1 MPEKPKLEQP
11 VVIALLLALA
21 VIAVYWEVGSFD
33 FTNYD
38 DPEYFSENS
47 HVLAGLNWENLKW
60 ALRTTDNASWYPVTW
75 LSFLLDATLFGKGPG
90 GPHLVNLLLHT
101 ANAVLLFLLLRRLTG
116 ARWKSAL
123 VAGLFALHPLRVEAV
138 AWIAERKGLLSA
150 FFGLLALY
158 AYARYVE
165 RSEGRSPKSKAWYA
179 VACVCFVLGLMS
191 KPILVTLPFAMLLLD
206 YWPLKRVE
214 YPFSLNGK
222 QACGLYFR
230 DLWRLVLEKVPF
242 FGVAVLSGAV
252 TVWVHKQAGAI
263 QPLALLS
270 LRNRLENAVVSYAR
284 YMGKMVWPTG
294 LALPYPHPGHWPLDF
309 VLMAAGVVVGSSLAV
324 LWLGRRHA
332 YVLVGWLWFLGTLV
346 PVIGVIQWGGQAMAD
361 RFTYIPSIGLFII
374 MVWAAGELVEGG
386 QRPKGLVVTVSLLTL
401 VACAFLTRHQ
411 VQYWRDSQSLFR
423 HAVAVTSNNVVALN
437 SLGFYYTARGQPE
450 EAERSFQMALG
461 IQPNKY
467 SWHGLGSALI
477 DKRKYPE
484 AVAACEAALE
494 EDPGM
499 AKAHSTLGVALTKLG
514 QTNEAM
520 SHYLEAL
527 RIRPE
532 LAEAHYNLAN
542 ALASQGQ
549 IETAGQ
555 HYEASLRSDPNSADA
570 HNNLAYML
578 MRQGKLDKA
587 ESEFRSALALRPDLW
602 QARYGLAAVLARQG
616 KTQEAI
622 QVRPNGSA
630 AKP

>member
-11 VVIALLLALA
+11 VVIALVLALA
-21 VIAVYWEVGSFD
+21 VIAVYWPVGSFD

-47 HVLAGLNWENLKW
+47 HVLAGLNWANLKW
-60 ALRTTDNASWYPVTW
+60 ALQATDNASWYPVTW

-101 ANAVLLFLLLRRLTG
+101 ANVVLLFLLLRRLTG

-165 RSEGRSPKSKAWYA
+165 WSEGRSPKSKAWYG
-179 VACVCFVLGLMS
+179 VAWVCFVLSLMS

-222 QACGLYFR
+222 QACGPYFR
-230 DLWRLVLEKVPF
+230 NLWRLVLEKVPF
-242 FGVAVLSGAV
+242 FGVAVLSGVV

-270 LRNRLENAVVSYAR
+270 LRDRLENAVVSYAR

-309 VLMAAGVVVGSSLAV
+309 VLVAAGVLVGSSLAA

-361 RFTYIPSIGLFII
+361 RFTYIPSVGLFII
-374 MVWAAGELVEGG
+374 VVWAAGELVGG
-386 QRPKGLVVTVSLLTL
+386 NQRQGRLAATVSLLML
-401 VACAFLTRHQ
+401 GACAFLARHQ
-411 VQYWRDSQSLFR
+411 VQYWRDSQRLFR
-423 HAVAVTSNNVVALN
+423 HALAVTSNNVVALN
-437 SLGFYYTARGQPE
+437 SLGFYYVSRGQPE
-450 EAERSFQMALG
+450 EAERSFQTALG

-477 DKRKYPE
+477 DKRKYAE
-484 AVAACEAALE
+484 AVAACEAALKA
-494 EDPGM
+494 DPEM

-527 RIRPE
+527 RLQPE

-542 ALASQGQ
+542 ALASRGQ
-549 IETAGQ
+549 IETARQ

-578 MRQGKLDKA
+578 MRQGKLDRA

-622 QVRPNGSA
+622 QVRPNGSE

>member
-11 VVIALLLALA
+11 VVVALLLALA
-21 VIAVYWEVGSFD
+21 VIAVYWPVGSFD
-33 FTNYD
+33 FINYD

-47 HVLAGLNWENLKW
+47 HVLAGLNWANLKW
-60 ALRTTDNASWYPVTW
+60 ALQATDNASWYPVTW
-75 LSFLLDATLFGKGPG
+75 LSLLLDATLFGKGPG
-90 GPHLVNLLLHT
+90 GPHLVNLLFHT
-101 ANAVLLFLLLRRLTG
+101 ANVVLLFLLLRRLTG
-116 ARWKSAL
+116 ALWRSAL
-123 VAGLFALHPLRVEAV
+123 VAGLFALHPLRVEVV

-150 FFGLLALY
+150 FFGLLALH

-165 RSEGRSPKSKAWYA
+165 RSKGRSPKSKAWYG
-179 VACVCFVLGLMS
+179 VACGCFMLSLLS

-206 YWPLKRVE
+206 CWPLKRVE
-214 YPFSLNGK
+214 YPFSLKASQERGR
-222 QACGLYFR
+222 YFR
-230 DLWRLVLEKVPF
+230 SAWRLIWEKVPF
-242 FGVAVLSGAV
+242 FGIAMLSGAV
-252 TVWVHKQAGAI
+252 TVWTHKQAGAI
-263 QPLALLS
+263 QPLALLP
-270 LRNRLENAVVSYAR
+270 LKDRLENAVVSYAR

-294 LALPYPHPGHWPLDF
+294 LALPYPHPGQWPLGF
-309 VLMAAGVVVGSSLAV
+309 VFVAAGVVAGLSLTA

-374 MVWAAGELVEGG
+374 MVWTAGELVEGG
-386 QRPKGLVVTVSLLTL
+386 QRLKGLAAAVSLLML
-401 VACAFLTRHQ
+401 GACAFLARHQ
-411 VQYWRDSQSLFR
+411 VQYWRDSQRLFR
-423 HAVAVTSNNVVALN
+423 HAVEVTSDNVVALN

-450 EAERSFQMALG
+450 EAEKSFQRALG
-461 IQPNKY
+461 IKPNKY

-477 DKRKYPE
+477 DKRQYAE
-484 AVAACEAALE
+484 AVAACEAALKT
-494 EDPGM
+494 DPEM
-499 AKAHSTLGVALTKLG
+499 ARAHSTLGVALTKLG

-527 RIRPE
+527 RLRPE

-542 ALASQGQ
+542 ALAIRGQ
-549 IETAGQ
+549 IETGRQ

-578 MRQGKLDKA
+578 MRQGKLDQA

-602 QARYGLAAVLARQG
+602 QASRGLTGVLARQG
-616 KTQEAI
+616 RTQEAI
-622 QVRPNGSA
+622 QIRTNGN
-630 AKP
+630 P